1 MSVLRSQL
9 WALQYEQLGVSGV
22 FPLVFFAQLGAT
34 LALYA
39 AYQALRAKYRNGA
52 RPPIEWTPWIR
63 TAVVLSLSCYT
74 QVTNNVLLYL
84 QVTLI
89 SLNCLAVVS
98 TQCCCFQCVDI
109 GASKVVFSVPAIDCS
124 AGNSKYIGW
133 LAVAVLLLIVFV
145 IGLPAMI
152 LVFLCRNRWHLE
164 NDEDVA
170 GALGPLFEVIS
181 VFECRVCVLLNLFCS
196 CSPSPIA
203 RTATTWN
210 PSCCSVARSWS
221 C

>member
-1 MSVLRSQL
+1 
-9 WALQYEQLGVSGV
+9 LQYEQLGVSGV

-63 TAVVLSLSCYT
+63 TTVVLSLSCYT

-89 SLNCLAVVS
+89 SFWTVVS
-98 TQCCCFQCVDI
+98 THWVLLLQCVDI

-133 LAVAVLLLIVFV
+133 LVVAVLLLIVFV
-145 IGLPAMI
+145 IGLPAVI

-170 GALGPLFEVIS
+170 GALGPLFEVRVCLCS
-181 VFECRVCVLLNLFCS
+181 CRVVSFLILLCS
-196 CSPSPIA
+196 CE
-203 RTATTWN
+203 
-210 PSCCSVARSWS
+210 
-221 C
+221 